1 MFYILR
7 FHFSYYACRQIL
19 VYIQQALNLDFA
31 SEFNISRFLI
41 KKKSFKNGST
51 LNLSKRKRKK
61 EEIILNYLI
70 KLIVFITTIEIIL
83 KFPSFFFLNGIYPMV
98 LKLSSID

>member
-1 MFYILR
+1 MSQTMFYILR

-41 KKKSFKNGST
+41 KKKEFQEWINFK
-51 LNLSKRKRKK
+51 LIKKKK
-61 EEIILNYLI
+61 EKGRDNF
-70 KLIVFITTIEIIL
+70 KLF
-83 KFPSFFFLNGIYPMV
+83 N
-98 LKLSSID
+98 

>member
-19 VYIQQALNLDFA
+19 IYIQLALNLDFA

-41 KKKSFKNGST
+41 ERKSFKNGST

-83 KFPSFFFLNGIYPMV
+83 KFPSFFFLNGIYPMA
-98 LKLSSID
+98 LKLSWID